1 VVQPETIFKS
11 EQIWNGGRAQ
21 WEFCRAGTADP
32 AGKRRP
38 LAKSMAAEQF
48 RGRISF
54 GGLRR
59 RTGAGSVSVALAR
72 TSVLPRQYRYKA
84 IDENLLHYA
93 LNPAEVRQKFTTSSF
108 LKSDNRF

>member
-1 VVQPETIFKS
+1 
-11 EQIWNGGRAQ
+11 
-21 WEFCRAGTADP
+21 
-32 AGKRRP
+32 
-38 LAKSMAAEQF
+38 MAAEQF

-54 GGLRR
+54 GDSAEERVR
-59 RTGAGSVSVALAR
+59 GSVSVAFAR